1 MDTVKQNAFTWDWGL
16 KTMLVFFY
24 YASGIYLIGLLVIH
38 EKVQS

>member
-1 MDTVKQNAFTWDWGL
+1 MDTLKQHAFTRDWGFR
-16 KTMLVFFY
+16 TMLGFFY